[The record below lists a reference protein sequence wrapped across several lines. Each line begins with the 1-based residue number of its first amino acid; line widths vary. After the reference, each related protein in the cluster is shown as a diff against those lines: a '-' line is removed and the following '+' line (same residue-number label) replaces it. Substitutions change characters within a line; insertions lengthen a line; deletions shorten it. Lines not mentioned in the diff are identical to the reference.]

1 MTTAPTLPDGLSA
14 EARRGAEIADDS
26 GCSACHR
33 SEAVAPAFEGLYGS
47 TVELDDGST
56 VVADEEYLT
65 RAITD
70 PGADI
75 VAGYA
80 AAMPDN
86 DLTDDE
92 VASVVAYLRELGGSP
107 VDDGTGPMR
116 RHRGAVLAAVTG
128 AVMLAACGG
137 DRELVG
143 LSRDPAPM
151 VDVAPVPDASRD
163 GEPFRFVAAQ
173 DGLLVVFFGYTN
185 CPDVCPTT
193 LAELRRGLDKLDADD
208 AARIDAAMVSIDPD
222 RDRDVVADY
231 IDSFVPGAHA
241 VATDDDTLLQEVA
254 LAFGVSYQVTTRPN
268 GDVDVSHSD
277 TGLFAVD
284 DTGTLLLT
292 WPYGTSSDDIAGDL
306 EQLLA
311 DHA

>member
-1 MTTAPTLPDGLSA
+1 
-14 EARRGAEIADDS
+14 
-26 GCSACHR
+26 
-33 SEAVAPAFEGLYGS
+33 
-47 TVELDDGST
+47 
-56 VVADEEYLT
+56 
-65 RAITD
+65 
-70 PGADI
+70 
-75 VAGYA
+75 
-80 AAMPDN
+80 
-86 DLTDDE
+86 
-92 VASVVAYLRELGGSP
+92 
-107 VDDGTGPMR
+107 MR

>member
-1 MTTAPTLPDGLSA
+1 
-14 EARRGAEIADDS
+14 
-26 GCSACHR
+26 
-33 SEAVAPAFEGLYGS
+33 
-47 TVELDDGST
+47 
-56 VVADEEYLT
+56 
-65 RAITD
+65 
-70 PGADI
+70 
-75 VAGYA
+75 
-80 AAMPDN
+80 
-86 DLTDDE
+86 
-92 VASVVAYLRELGGSP
+92 
-107 VDDGTGPMR
+107 
-116 RHRGAVLAAVTG
+116 
-128 AVMLAACGG
+128 
-137 DRELVG
+137 
-143 LSRDPAPM
+143 M
-151 VDVAPVPDASRD
+151 VDVAPIPDASRG

-208 AARIDAAMVSIDPD
+208 AERIDAAMVSIDPD